1 MRLNSPNMNIIYKA
15 CLKAS
20 KSLIRDFGEIEKLQ
34 VSSKGPGDFVSV
46 ADKKSEKIIID
57 ELLKAHPDYGI
68 LSEEVGVINKNNKEK
83 RWIID
88 PIDGTSN
95 FLNGIPQFAI
105 SIGYEEKGEIIC
117 GIIFDPIKNEMFFAE
132 KGSGAFLNNSRIRV
146 SSQNKLKN
154 SILVTGGP
162 RSNTLRRNEIFQEY
176 IKISNLVNIPIRKY
190 GSASLDIANVACGRF
205 DGYWQW
211 DLNYW
216 DVAAGIIIL
225 KEAGGF
231 IEFVNFNQDNP
242 AAKRNVLATNSKIHK
257 ELLNNLIK
265 KNIE

>member
-1 MRLNSPNMNIIYKA
+1 MRINSPQMNIIYKA
-15 CLKAS
+15 CNKAS

-34 VSSKGPGDFVSV
+34 VSTKGPGDFVST
-46 ADKKSEKIIID
+46 ADKKSEKIIIE

-68 LSEEVGVINKNNKEK
+68 LSEEAGQINKENQNNK
-83 RWIID
+83 WIID
-88 PIDGTSN
+88 PIDGTTN

-105 SIGYEEKGEIIC
+105 SIAYEEKGEVVS

-132 KGSGAFLNNSRIRV
+132 KGSGAYLNNSRIRV
-146 SSQNKLKN
+146 SNKKKLKE

-162 RSNTLRRNEIFQEY
+162 RFSSKKRAEIFEEY
-176 IKISNLVNIPIRKY
+176 IKISNIVDAPIRKF
-190 GSASLDIANVACGRF
+190 GSAALDIANVACGRF

-211 DLNYW
+211 ELNYW
-216 DVAAGIIIL
+216 DIAAGLIIL

-231 IEFVNFNQDNP
+231 VDLPGNEEKTSFKKNII
-242 AAKRNVLATNSKIHK
+242 ATNSKIHE
-257 ELLNNLIK
+257 ELKASLLK